1 MDKNKLT
8 YAFDN
13 STSKKRNKYNSRSFR
28 LFFNN
33 LKNINYEVLIIN
45 DFSSDDT
52 LKKSKSLANKY
63 TNFKVLNNKKE
74 GLGGAINLGI
84 REASGDNI
92 SIMMA
97 DLSDDINDL
106 LKYNEL
112 MTQNNFDAILGSRF
126 MKDSK
131 VKEYPIQ
138 KLILNRIFN
147 LFVSLIFFNKYNDFT
162 NAFKIY
168 KKNVLIEIMP
178 LISESFNIFLEI
190 PLKIISRN
198 YKYKIV
204 SINWVGR
211 KKGKSKFKIK
221 ELGAKY
227 LFTLIYCFIE
237 KNLLNI
243 KK

>member
-1 MDKNKLT
+1 MLSIIVPVRNESNIIHEI
-8 YAFDN
+8 FDYF
-13 STSKKRNKYNSRSFR
+13 T
-28 LFFNN
+28 NN
-33 LKNINYEVLIIN
+33 LKDIQYEVLIIN
-45 DFSSDDT
+45 DFSNDDT
-52 LKKSKSLANKY
+52 FDKCKKFVNEYK
-63 TNFKVLNNKKE
+63 NFRIFDNQKK
-74 GLGGAINLGI
+74 GLGGAINIGI
-84 REASGDNI
+84 NEAKGDNI

-97 DLSDDINDL
+97 DLSDDIEDL
-106 LKYNEL
+106 KKYNVL
-112 MTQNNFDAILGSRF
+112 MQQDNFDAILGSRF
-126 MKDSK
+126 TRDSK
-131 VKEYPIQ
+131 VKGYPIQ

-147 LFVSLIFFNKYNDFT
+147 FFVSIVFLNKYNDYT

-168 KKNVLIEIMP
+168 KKKTLFEIMP

-198 YKYKIV
+198 YRYKII
-204 SINWVGR
+204 SINWIGR
-211 KKGKSKFKIK
+211 KKGESKFKIK

>member
-1 MDKNKLT
+1 MLSIIIPVRNEADSLEDIFNYFTKNLIEE
-8 YAFDN
+8 D
-13 STSKKRNKYNSRSFR
+13 
-28 LFFNN
+28 
-33 LKNINYEVLIIN
+33 YEVLIIN
-45 DFSSDDT
+45 DFSEDDT
-52 LKKSKSLANKY
+52 LFKAKQLIERNA
-63 TNFKVLNNKKE
+63 NFKVFDNKKK

-84 REASGDNI
+84 ANVSGDFVT
-92 SIMMA
+92 IMMA
-97 DLSDDINDL
+97 DRSDDIEDL
-106 LKYNEL
+106 KKYYKLIKSENL
-112 MTQNNFDAILGSRF
+112 DAVLGSRF
-126 MKDSK
+126 LKDSK
-131 VKEYPIQ
+131 VSDYPIQ

-147 LFVSLIFFNKYNDFT
+147 FFVSLIFFNKYNDYT

-168 KKNVLIEIMP
+168 KKKVLLEIMP

-198 YKYKIV
+198 YKYKII
-204 SINWVGR
+204 SINWMGR

-221 ELGAKY
+221 ELRSKY